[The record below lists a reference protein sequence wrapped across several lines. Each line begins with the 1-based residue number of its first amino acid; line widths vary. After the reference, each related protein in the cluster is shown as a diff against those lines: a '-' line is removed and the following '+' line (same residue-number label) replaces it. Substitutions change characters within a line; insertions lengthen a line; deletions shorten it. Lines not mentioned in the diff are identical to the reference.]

1 MEMMDSVAQGSKDKI
16 EKGVFSMNDK
26 GLQVFNFEKK
36 DVRVVMK
43 SDTPWWVAKD
53 VCDILELNNITE
65 ALRGLDSDELATAI
79 LKSGGQGREMRL
91 ISESGLY
98 TLIMRSNKPEARRF
112 RKWVTSEVLP
122 TTRKHGIY
130 TTEEMARRFIKDP
143 RALEYTIR
151 GLLEE
156 KEKNAV
162 LTAKIQEDAHKVS
175 FYDAVA
181 DVNDFISIANA
192 AKLLNYKNMGPQKLF
207 AFLRKH
213 GVLMSSKDRH
223 NVPYQQYI
231 DKGFFRFSE
240 RHYTD
245 WRGETYVHYRPFVSQ
260 KGLSFINQLLLK
272 SGHLPPLK
280 EGE

>member
-65 ALRGLDSDELATAI
+65 ALRGLDSDELASAI

-122 TTRKHGIY
+122 TIRKHGIY

>member
-1 MEMMDSVAQGSKDKI
+1 MS
-16 EKGVFSMNDK
+16 NT
-26 GLQVFNFEKK
+26 LQVFNNTEFGSIQAIDEGG
-36 DVRVVMK
+36 VVLFNA
-43 SDTPWWVAKD
+43 SEVAKALGYTNPRKAVAD
-53 VCDILELNNITE
+53 HCRCVTKRYVPHPQNPEKTLEMNFIPEPDLY
-65 ALRGLDSDELATAI
+65 
-79 LKSGGQGREMRL
+79 RL
-91 ISESGLY
+91 ICRSKLES
-98 TLIMRSNKPEARRF
+98 AQRF
-112 RKWVTSEVLP
+112 ERWMFEEVLP
-122 TTRKHGIY
+122 SIRKHGIY

-181 DVNDFISIANA
+181 DVDDFISIANA
-192 AKLLNYKNMGPQKLF
+192 AKLLGYKNMGPQKLF
-207 AFLRKH
+207 AFLRKR

-240 RHYTD
+240 CSYTD

-272 SGHLPPLK
+272 SGYVSLK
-280 EGE
+280 GE

>member
-1 MEMMDSVAQGSKDKI
+1 MVDSVAQGSKDKI

-26 GLQVFNFEKK
+26 GLQVFSFEKK

-43 SDTPWWVAKD
+43 GDTPWWVAKD
-53 VCDILELNNITE
+53 VCDVLELSNPTM
-65 ALRGLDSDELATAI
+65 ALEGLDEDERAKFRL
-79 LKSGGQGREMRL
+79 GRQGEAN
-91 ISESGLY
+91 IINESGLY

-112 RKWVTSEVLP
+112 RKWVTAEVLP
-122 TTRKHGIY
+122 TIRKHGIY

-207 AFLRKH
+207 AFLRKQRI
-213 GVLMSSKDRH
+213 LMSSKDRH

-272 SGHLPPLK
+272 SGHLPLK

>member
-1 MEMMDSVAQGSKDKI
+1 MVDSVAQGSKDKI
-16 EKGVFSMNDK
+16 EKGVFSMNNDK

-43 SDTPWWVAKD
+43 GDTPWWVAKD

-65 ALRGLDSDELATAI
+65 ALRGLDSDELASEI

-112 RKWVTSEVLP
+112 RKWVTAEVLP
-122 TTRKHGIY
+122 TIRKHGIY

-207 AFLRKH
+207 AFLRKQ

>member
-1 MEMMDSVAQGSKDKI
+1 MN
-16 EKGVFSMNDK
+16 NDK

-43 SDTPWWVAKD
+43 GGTPWWVAKD

-65 ALRGLDSDELATAI
+65 ALRGLDSDELASAI

-112 RKWVTSEVLP
+112 RKWVTAEVLP
-122 TTRKHGIY
+122 TIRKHGIY

-207 AFLRKH
+207 AFLRKQCI
-213 GVLMSSKDRH
+213 LMSSKDRH

-245 WRGETYVHYRPFVSQ
+245 WRGEAYVHYRPFVSQ

>member
-65 ALRGLDSDELATAI
+65 ALRGLDSDELASEI

-122 TTRKHGIY
+122 TIRKHGIY

>member
-1 MEMMDSVAQGSKDKI
+1 M
-16 EKGVFSMNDK
+16 DK
-26 GLQVFNFEKK
+26 GLQVFSFEKR

-43 SDTPWWVAKD
+43 GGEPWWVAKD
-53 VCDILELNNITE
+53 VCDILGLSNARE
-65 ALRGLDSDELATAI
+65 AIKALDDDEKSTVRISDGA
-79 LKSGGQGREMRL
+79 GGPERNV
-91 ISESGLY
+91 INESGVY
-98 TLIMRSNKPEARRF
+98 ALIMRSNKPEARRF

-122 TTRKHGIY
+122 SIRKHGIY

-181 DVNDFISIANA
+181 DVDDFISIANA
-192 AKLLNYKNMGPQKLF
+192 AKLLGYKNMGPQKLF
-207 AFLRKH
+207 AFLRKR

-240 RHYTD
+240 CSYTD

-272 SGHLPPLK
+272 SGYVSLK
-280 EGE
+280 GE

>member
-1 MEMMDSVAQGSKDKI
+1 MDSVAQGSKDKI

-26 GLQVFNFEKK
+26 GLQIFSFESNN
-36 DVRVVMK
+36 VRVVMK
-43 SDTPWWVAKD
+43 GSEPWFVAKD
-53 VCDILELNNITE
+53 VCGVLGYENSRK
-65 ALRGLDSDELATAI
+65 ALANHIDEDEKGVTRCDTP
-79 LKSGGQGREMRL
+79 GGAQEMSI

-98 TLIMRSNKPEARRF
+98 ALIMRSHKPEARRF
-112 RKWVTSEVLP
+112 RKWVTAEVLP
-122 TTRKHGIY
+122 SIRKHGIY

-207 AFLRKH
+207 DFLRKQCI
-213 GVLMSSKDRH
+213 LMSSKDRH

-245 WRGETYVHYRPFVSQ
+245 WRGEAYVHYRPFVSQ

-272 SGHLPPLK
+272 SGHLQPLK

>member
-122 TTRKHGIY
+122 T
-130 TTEEMARRFIKDP
+130 
-143 RALEYTIR
+143 
-151 GLLEE
+151 
-156 KEKNAV
+156 
-162 LTAKIQEDAHKVS
+162 
-175 FYDAVA
+175 
-181 DVNDFISIANA
+181 
-192 AKLLNYKNMGPQKLF
+192 
-207 AFLRKH
+207 
-213 GVLMSSKDRH
+213 
-223 NVPYQQYI
+223 
-231 DKGFFRFSE
+231 
-240 RHYTD
+240 